1 MQKSPILQNPIYP
14 RNITKLTDF
23 TDFTVLQLTDL
34 WPAGESYNNS
44 YDFFSKCR
52 VAAAPDTSAEAYFRT
67 RATARLPNQ
76 AAEEAVGVEKYT
88 ARRELTADGVDFE
101 SLCEW
106 DE

>member
-1 MQKSPILQNPIYP
+1 MQRAPFLQNPIYP

-23 TDFTVLQLTDL
+23 TDFTDLQLTDL

-44 YDFFSKCR
+44 YDFFSGCR
-52 VAAAPDTSAEAYFRT
+52 VAAAPDTYVKAYFHT
-67 RATARLPNQ
+67 RSAATPPNRALGRQ
-76 AAEEAVGVEKYT
+76 LDAEKYT
-88 ARRELTADGVDFE
+88 AHCSHTADGVDFE

>member
-1 MQKSPILQNPIYP
+1 MQKAPFLQNPIYP

-23 TDFTVLQLTDL
+23 TDFTDLQLTDL
-34 WPAGESYNNS
+34 WPTGESYNHS

-52 VAAAPDTSAEAYFRT
+52 VAAAPRTRVGVVFRT
-67 RATARLPNQ
+67 RDAAQPPNYVTRSSL
-76 AAEEAVGVEKYT
+76 EREKYT
-88 ARRELTADGVDFE
+88 ARRDLTADGVDFE

>member
-44 YDFFSKCR
+44 YDFFSGCR
-52 VAAAPDTSAEAYFRT
+52 VAAAPHTRIHAHFRT
-67 RATARLPNQ
+67 RG
-76 AAEEAVGVEKYT
+76 AAGSANRVEEEWLWVEKYT
-88 ARRELTADGVDFE
+88 ARRDLTADGVDFE

>member
-1 MQKSPILQNPIYP
+1 MQRAPFLQNPIYP

-23 TDFTVLQLTDL
+23 TDFTDLQLTDL

-44 YDFFSKCR
+44 YDFFSGCR
-52 VAAAPDTSAEAYFRT
+52 VAAAPGTRIEALFHT
-67 RATARLPNQ
+67 RGAARPPNR
-76 AAEEAVGVEKYT
+76 AAEGVIEAEKYT
-88 ARRELTADGVDFE
+88 ARRDLTADGVDFE